1 MGVLSVKGKLMA
13 KKHKITVEKI
23 GKALPS
29 KYVRA
34 LELIESGNLTDKEIS
49 KACAIPMAELT
60 DLISGR
66 VERYGVNGDLFAA
79 EMKQIQDRTAERVRF
94 LAKDC
99 TKLALQKVSEHLR
112 IIQRDDMSDNNLK
125 KLIAVINAL
134 GKTMPK
140 IDIGQLNV
148 QNNVFAG
155 LTPFELQ
162 NEYRRL
168 TNVARSL
175 SQRKRLQLS
184 AQGGTGEVLD
194 AVESGDNLQEES

>member
-1 MGVLSVKGKLMA
+1 MA
-13 KKHKITVEKI
+13 KKGKTVTKE
-23 GKALPS
+23 AEVQLS
-29 KYVRA
+29 KNHIRA
-34 LELIESGNLTDKEIS
+34 LELIESGNLTNKEIS
-49 KACAIPMAELT
+49 KACNIPFDSLI
-60 DLISGR
+60 DLIDGR
-66 VERYGVNGDLFAA
+66 TAKTGIMGDLFAA
-79 EMKQIQDRTAERVRF
+79 SMKEIQNRTAERVRF

-99 TKLALQKVSEHLR
+99 TKLALQKVAEHLR

-148 QNNVFAG
+148 QNNNFNS

-162 NEYRRL
+162 NEYQRL

-175 SQRKRLQLS
+175 SKSRRLRELTP
-184 AQGGTGEVLD
+184 GGTGELSSN
-194 AVESGDNLQEES
+194 AGSGDNLPEESQVTDV